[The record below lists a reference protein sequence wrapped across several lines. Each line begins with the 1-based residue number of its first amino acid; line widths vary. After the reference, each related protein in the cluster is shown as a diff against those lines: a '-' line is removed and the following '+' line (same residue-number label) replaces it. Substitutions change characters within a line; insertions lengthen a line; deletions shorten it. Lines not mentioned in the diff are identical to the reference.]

1 MIDFLLSKRKLSH
14 HHQQQ
19 SYDSDDDMDEVASE
33 DEFESAFPISE
44 ALQDLMAS
52 GYESES
58 DDDSDTELTKMEPT
72 LPDVSSI
79 WTTDKI
85 DLIRRV
91 ILDILIPLV
100 HATNVEVFNRE
111 SSNLWVLLRNRL
123 VWDLV
128 TREKAATI
136 PFNINAEPVSVRSLL
151 CA

>member
-1 MIDFLLSKRKLSH
+1 MRDLLRSKRKVFDH
-14 HHQQQ
+14 PQQH
-19 SYDSDDDMDEVASE
+19 SYGSEDDMDEVGSE
-33 DEFESAFPISE
+33 EEFESIFPITE

-100 HATNVEVFNRE
+100 HATNLEIFNRE